1 MRRAMRRR
9 AALPEIKYHERAV
22 NFVVGS
28 GAAGYWELTPE
39 TMPKGTSSVNS
50 MVGTRLKSRYLKV
63 EFEVKVREG
72 VAAADHNLFS
82 FPVRVA
88 IVSRRIS
95 EDVAWQAYLDSIT
108 LDDVF
113 FKGEYAQVFLD
124 TRFYL
129 GNPYN
134 DAAIERNR
142 RHFKKVIKY
151 PRNFTYTVANPG
163 QITDKKDMVYLC
175 IYNEALAGHH
185 MDLTVNGKQR
195 MSFIDN

>member
-1 MRRAMRRR
+1 M
-9 AALPEIKYHERAV
+9 
-22 NFVVGS
+22 
-28 GAAGYWELTPE
+28 T
-39 TMPKGTSSVNS
+39 
-50 MVGTRLKSRYLKV
+50 
-63 EFEVKVREG
+63 
-72 VAAADHNLFS
+72 
-82 FPVRVA
+82 
-88 IVSRRIS
+88 
-95 EDVAWQAYLDSIT
+95 
-108 LDDVF
+108 F